1 MTIRE
6 LLSKAKYDAVFRI
19 IDHGA
24 EYAETNW
31 VEGTAEFLLCNLRDA
46 LLNETFAYFYA
57 DLDSVITICL
67 EECRFIFDENPNL
80 KVQGEEA
87 DVRI

>member
-6 LLSKAKYDAVFRI
+6 LLSKSKYDTVFRI
-19 IDHGA
+19 VDYGA

-46 LLNETFAYFYA
+46 LLNQTFAYFYA
-57 DLDSVITICL
+57 DTKAVINICL
-67 EECRFIFDENPNL
+67 KECRFVFDSNPNL
-80 KVQGEEA
+80 KVEGEKA
-87 DVRI
+87 NVCI